1 MNRNGHIRQVKAA
14 DVVSRLDDGDR
25 VEQLMRKFYPLVVED
40 AFKDAS
46 LAGVPVAFGLEMEEV
61 QQVLG
66 KLAKDIR
73 AVAETTKDEV
83 RRLVG
88 LQAENG
94 WTVEEL
100 AAQIM
105 DLAETRSKTRALLIA
120 RTETG
125 NGYNLGAVT
134 AYRAGGVTHVDV
146 LDGDDDAEC
155 AAANGSRWTL
165 EEAEANPLGHPN
177 CVRAFSPVVED

>member
-1 MNRNGHIRQVKAA
+1 MHNKTNGHIRQVKAA
-14 DVVSRLDDGDR
+14 DIVSRLDDGDQ
-25 VEQLMRKFYPLVVED
+25 VEQLMRKFYPLVIED

-46 LAGVPVAFGLEMEEV
+46 LAGVPVAFDLEMEEV

-105 DLAETRSKTRALLIA
+105 DLAETR
-120 RTETG
+120 
-125 NGYNLGAVT
+125 
-134 AYRAGGVTHVDV
+134 
-146 LDGDDDAEC
+146 
-155 AAANGSRWTL
+155 
-165 EEAEANPLGHPN
+165 
-177 CVRAFSPVVED
+177 